1 MNTTQNDVGGVT
13 KGKDGRKVSAA
24 RKEPK
29 SDIGKRVDG
38 LAMAHGLS
46 RTDLA
51 KACGVIPVSFNRTLV
66 QGHLAARIMPALADA
81 LDVTIHYLITGKD
94 DSRAE
99 RSAAS
104 RMVEGLLE
112 VGRSQG

>member
-1 MNTTQNDVGGVT
+1 MNSIQNSEGGGT

-24 RKEPK
+24 RKEPR
-29 SDIGKRVDG
+29 SEIGKRV
-38 LAMAHGLS
+38 
-46 RTDLA
+46 
-51 KACGVIPVSFNRTLV
+51 NRTLV

-81 LDVTIHYLITGKD
+81 LDVTIHYLITGTD

>member
-1 MNTTQNDVGGVT
+1 MNSIQNSEGGGT

-24 RKEPK
+24 RKEPR
-29 SDIGKRVDG
+29 SEIGKRVD
-38 LAMAHGLS
+38 AMAIDRGLS

-81 LDVTIHYLITGKD
+81 LDVTIHYLITGTD